1 MAQLTDFGKT
11 IEKRL
16 IDLGQP
22 KKWLIEQVCEKT
34 GLYFDDSY
42 LYKIRTGKLT
52 TPSVVSA
59 INEIL
64 ELPGKEE
71 TA

>member
-16 IDLGQP
+16 IDLGKP
-22 KKWLIEQVCEKT
+22 KKWLIEQVCKKT

-52 TPSVVSA
+52 TPSVVAA